1 MIDSINIKEISE
13 REEKWY
19 QEKENPEEDECFMEN
34 QIKFMNFSIG
44 NDMDLNNFL
53 SKKFEGLK
61 EYDNS
66 MENIYEENKY
76 KNNKEI
82 QLNEDINKNEEKENK
97 KKEKGSEEIFEIIK
111 KAWGDKTLKF
121 KKSPFKRLIKPKIF
135 SLEGRILLNICK
147 E

>member
-13 REEKWY
+13 TEEKWY

-44 NDMDLNNFL
+44 NDMDLKNFL
-53 SKKFEGLK
+53 SKKFEGLN

-66 MENIYEENKY
+66 IENIYEENKY

-82 QLNEDINKNEEKENK
+82 QLIEDINKNEEKENK
-97 KKEKGSEEIFEIIK
+97 NKEQGSEEIFEIIK

-121 KKSPFKRLIKPKIF
+121 KKSPFKRLIKPKLF